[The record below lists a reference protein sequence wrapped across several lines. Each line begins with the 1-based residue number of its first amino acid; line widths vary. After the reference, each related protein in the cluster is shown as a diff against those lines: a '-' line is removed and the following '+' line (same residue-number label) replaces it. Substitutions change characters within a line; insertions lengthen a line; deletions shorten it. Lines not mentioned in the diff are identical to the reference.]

1 MLPLGNRRE
10 KEGKLGILALDYGTK
25 RIGVAVNDPTLTLA
39 LPLGYLPAEPFAE
52 FVRQLKEFIRR
63 YEVSLLLVGLPR
75 NMDGSYGQAAER
87 VREFTRKCKQLVPIP
102 VELRDER
109 LTTKLA
115 AHYLREAG
123 RKEKASRQ
131 RIDGVAAAVLLQSYL
146 DELMLREG

>member
-1 MLPLGNRRE
+1 M
-10 KEGKLGILALDYGTK
+10 GILALDYGSK

-39 LPLGYLPAEPFAE
+39 LPLGYLPAEPFGE

-63 YEVSLLLVGLPR
+63 YEVSLVLVGLPR
-75 NMDGSYGQAAER
+75 NMDGSYGPAAER
-87 VREFTRKCKQLVPIP
+87 VRDFVWKCKQLIPIP

-123 RKEKASRQ
+123 RKEKAGRQ
-131 RIDGVAAAVLLQSYL
+131 KIDGVAAAVLLQSYL
-146 DELMLREG
+146 DELALRKT